1 MSVKDALGGR
11 QIQRQVP
18 VREQV
23 AAIIREAIVEMRLKP
38 GEVLVERK
46 LCEMTGASRPSV
58 REALRQ
64 LEAESLVLSINGRG
78 TVVTVPDFALARG
91 VYEAS
96 TELEGVAAEVF
107 VTRATAAEKA
117 EIREVLDEFAKAV
130 TDKADALNLVIILNR
145 FFEVLLTGTRN
156 EVLSQILGQLR
167 NRVSA
172 LIVLGLEVPGRPER
186 ALSEISAI
194 VQCIEANDPAA
205 ARRAAASHAQQVA
218 YATFTALSA

>member
-1 MSVKDALGGR
+1 MEDALGGR
-11 QIQRQVP
+11 QVQRHAP

-38 GEVLVERK
+38 GEVLIERQ

-64 LEAESLVLSINGRG
+64 LEAESLVLSVNGRG

-107 VTRATAAEKA
+107 VTRATFAEKA
-117 EIREVLDEFAKAV
+117 EIREVLDKFAASVAKNS
-130 TDKADALNLVIILNR
+130 DALSLAIILNQ
-145 FFEVLLTGTRN
+145 FYDVLLKGTRN

-172 LIVLGLEVPGRPER
+172 LILMGLEVPGRPER
-186 ALSEISAI
+186 ALSELSAI
-194 VQCIEANDPAA
+194 VQSIEANDPAA